1 MSLRNTLFA
10 FCLFL
15 NLLAF
20 GQGNKEPSMD
30 ELNRELENP
39 LSKYWSLI
47 MQENLNLNNGD
58 AIDGTQ
64 VSNVFYLE
72 PSLPLS
78 VFKSRVLLIRP
89 VLPLVTSPTFDVD
102 GEKSGRDTGFSDFQL
117 FTLYGKDKKDGFLW
131 GGGLTFTFPTASSH
145 DLGSGKYQVGP
156 AFMAFSITEKW
167 VLGFIF
173 QHWNTVGGD
182 DKRDNVTKTDLRY
195 IIRKQIPG
203 KAMSIGM
210 GPNVTINWEA
220 EDGNKLSLPIGLG
233 LTKTVKWGRT
243 AWKMT
248 IEPQYYIAKP
258 DDYGTQWNFRI
269 QLAPVF
275 RNPF

>member
-1 MSLRNTLFA
+1 MSLKHTLFTVCI
-10 FCLFL
+10 FINILV
-15 NLLAF
+15 F
-20 GQGNKEPSMD
+20 GQEYKEVSMD

-39 LSKYWSLI
+39 LAKYWSLI

-64 VSNVFYLE
+64 VSNAFYLQ
-72 PSLPLS
+72 PSLPVP

-89 VLPLVTSPTFDVD
+89 VFPLVTLPTFDVD

-233 LTKTVKWGRT
+233 ITKTVKWGRT

-248 IEPQYYIAKP
+248 IEPQYYIVKP
-258 DDYGTQWNFRI
+258 NDYGTQWNFRI

>member
-1 MSLRNTLFA
+1 MSLKNTLFT

-15 NLLAF
+15 NFLGF
-20 GQGNKEPSMD
+20 GQGKKEVSLA

-47 MQENLNLNNGD
+47 MQENLSLNNGD
-58 AIDGTQ
+58 AIAGTQ
-64 VSNVFYLE
+64 ITNVFYVQ
-72 PSLPLS
+72 PSLPVT

-89 VLPLVTSPTFDVD
+89 VFPLVTLPTFNDN
-102 GEKSGRDTGFSDFQL
+102 GEKTGRETGFSDFQI
-117 FTLYGKDKKDGFLW
+117 FTLYGRDKKEGFIW
-131 GGGLTFTFPTASSH
+131 GGGLTFTFPTASSQY
-145 DLGSGKYQVGP
+145 LGSGKYQIGP
-156 AFMAFSITEKW
+156 AFTAFSITEKW
-167 VLGFIF
+167 TLGFIF
-173 QHWNTVGGD
+173 QHWNTVGGSEDRD
-182 DKRDNVTKTDLRY
+182 DVTKTDLQY
-195 IIRKQIPG
+195 VIRKQIKG

-210 GPNVTINWEA
+210 GPNITINWEA

-233 LTKTVKWGRT
+233 LTKTVKWGKT

-248 IEPQYYIAKP
+248 IEPQYYIVKP
-258 DDYGTQWNFRI
+258 DDYGTQWNFRV